1 MNAAIEQLKVNVM
14 RYVEPKPHRIKRM
27 VWAIVNAT
35 IFRIV
40 SQRKRFSLLRLFGAR
55 IRSGAI
61 ARSAKI
67 YAPWNLENEHSM
79 CIGPNVEVYNKDNV
93 FIGVQAVIS
102 QDAYICTATHDITSP
117 RMALVT
123 KPIRIE
129 SQAWVA
135 AKATILPGVT
145 IGEGAVVGACAVVA
159 KDVPPWSVVVG
170 NPARVVG
177 KREIK
182 GE

>member
-1 MNAAIEQLKVNVM
+1 MKINVG
-14 RYVEPKPHRIKRM
+14 RYLESKPNFALRVI
-27 VWAIVNAT
+27 WTIINST
-35 IFRIV
+35 IFRILPNYA
-40 SQRKRFSLLRLFGAR
+40 RLWLLRIFGAKFGHGP
-55 IRSGAI
+55 IY
-61 ARSAKI
+61 RSARV
-67 YAPWNLENEHSM
+67 YAPWNLECELSA
-79 CIGPNVEVYNKDNV
+79 CIGPNVEIYNKAKV
-93 FIGVQAVIS
+93 FIGHQAIIS
-102 QDAYICTATHDITSP
+102 QGAYVCTATHDITSP
-117 RMALVT
+117 RMELII

-177 KREIK
+177 KRKIR
-182 GE
+182 GG

>member
-1 MNAAIEQLKVNVM
+1 MKLKLNA
-14 RYVEPKPHRIKRM
+14 YVEKKPQRRKRLLWLALN
-27 VWAIVNAT
+27 VT
-35 IFRIV
+35 LFRILP
-40 SQRKRFSLLRLFGAR
+40 RYKRIALLRLFGASIGKGCWFR
-55 IRSGAI
+55 PSLNVF
-61 ARSAKI
+61 
-67 YAPWNLENEHSM
+67 APWNLIVGDYVG
-79 CIGPNVEVYNKDNV
+79 IGPNVNIYNKDLIT
-93 FIGVQAVIS
+93 IGSQVAIS

-117 RMALVT
+117 RMELAT
-123 KPIRIE
+123 KPISIE

>member
-1 MNAAIEQLKVNVM
+1 MKLRLNA
-14 RYVEPKPHRIKRM
+14 YVEEKPQRHKRLF
-27 VWAIVNAT
+27 WLALNKT
-35 IFRIV
+35 LFRILP
-40 SQRKRFSLLRLFGAR
+40 RYKRIALLRLFGAR
-55 IRSGAI
+55 IGKGCWFRPSLNI
-61 ARSAKI
+61 F
-67 YAPWNLENEHSM
+67 APWNLTVGDYVG
-79 CIGPNVEVYNKDNV
+79 IGPNVNLYNKAPMI
-93 FIGVQAVIS
+93 IGSQVSIS
-102 QDAYICTATHDITSP
+102 QDAYICTATHNITSP
-117 RMALVT
+117 RMELIT

-177 KREIK
+177 KRDIG